1 MCIRNMA
8 QSKMKKPSKE
18 LQRYFEE
25 YSEHAKAYE
34 WLAGNAIYRCNPGY
48 AYPGCQFTL
57 REYET
62 QNFQIDF
69 QNLTEKDKHILL
81 MHVTDSL
88 SETIGATRKT
98 LGWFVVSYL

>member
-1 MCIRNMA
+1 MCY
-8 QSKMKKPSKE
+8 SKLKKPSQN

-25 YSEHAKAYE
+25 YSENVKAYE
-34 WLAGNAIYRCNPGY
+34 WLSGNAIYRCNPGY
-48 AYPGCQFTL
+48 VDPGSQFTL
-57 REYET
+57 SEYET

-69 QNLTEKDKHILL
+69 QNLTDKDKYILL

-98 LGWFVVSYL
+98 LGWFIVSYL